1 MAEIVS
7 RTHHVTNIKLV
18 QLGDWPAQDTNIQPN
33 AVEMRLSVT
42 YPENF
47 RLKFLEATAIKE
59 GVWKEVFESAAVLK
73 GAASSLLGK
82 YLLWGHPEV
91 DSQPNY
97 PDVALGQVIG
107 VQFDDETTSTKV
119 LIAGWENRMPPDL
132 LERLEKGDP
141 LGVSV
146 GQVDFM
152 HENGGVF
159 DEKNYKYTVS
169 KIYYDHIA
177 IVPIGACQIK
187 DGCLL
192 KAKTNAKANP
202 IVAKSKLKL
211 KLNEKQEGVEM
222 GMGKKSTKN
231 PATKTCH
238 QDEPGG
244 GGSVEPPP
252 AAKPAFGS
260 PEALEEYVK
269 AQSALTD
276 KELMFSQLEMAMD
289 YVMNTILTNASNA
302 FDAGDADS
310 IVEILNWAV
319 EQWKA
324 GAVLMNP
331 VEAAPVEE
339 TVPNEVTG
347 ENMNMAWKSEKSKKS
362 QKAPDKLLY
371 PVVNKTEEGKISI
384 SWSATVDP
392 EEAKKAF
399 ENIIGEMELSLADLQ
414 KKAGLTD
421 GAEKVARSILI
432 DALKGAMPG
441 LKDMAR
447 YETMPLDILQG
458 IVGDI
463 VGSSKP
469 AVDVTNPGIG
479 ATPIEGA
486 PSAPSPAPTVT
497 LPTPAPSPAP
507 SPSVKS
513 PTPITLQ
520 KPSPTKG
527 GGETYLELKKRMEKE
542 LKTSI

>member
-1 MAEIVS
+1 MAAIVS

-33 AVEMRLSVT
+33 AVEMRLSVS

-59 GVWKEVFESAAVLK
+59 GVWNEIYESAAVLK

-107 VQFDDETTSTKV
+107 VQFDDKTSSTKA

-146 GQVDFM
+146 GQVDFL
-152 HENGGVF
+152 HEDGGVF

-192 KAKTNAKANP
+192 QATSNP

-222 GMGKKSTKN
+222 GTGKKSTKN

-244 GGSVEPPP
+244 GESVVPPP
-252 AAKPAFGS
+252 DAFPAFGS

-289 YVMNTILTNASNA
+289 YVMNTIMNNALNA
-302 FDAGDADS
+302 HQAGDADA

-331 VEAAPVEE
+331 VEAAPEAAV
-339 TVPNEVTG
+339 G
-347 ENMNMAWKSEKSKKS
+347 ENMAWKSEKSKKS
-362 QKAPDKLLY
+362 QKAPDKLIY
-371 PVVNKTEEGKISI
+371 PVVNMTDEGKISI

-399 ENIIGEMELSLADLQ
+399 EKIIGDMQLSLADLQ

-432 DALKGAMPG
+432 DSLRGAMPG
-441 LKDMAR
+441 LKDLAR

-469 AVDVTNPGIG
+469 AVDVTSPGIG

-486 PSAPSPAPTVT
+486 PSAPAPAPTVT
-497 LPTPAPSPAP
+497 LPAPSPA
-507 SPSVKS
+507 PSVKS